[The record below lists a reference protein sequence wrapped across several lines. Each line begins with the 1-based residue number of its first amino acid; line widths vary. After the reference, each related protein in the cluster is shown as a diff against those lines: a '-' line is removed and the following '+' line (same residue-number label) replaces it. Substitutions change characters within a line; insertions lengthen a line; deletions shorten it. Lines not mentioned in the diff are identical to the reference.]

1 MDIKRAIELLKGL
14 ADGVNPLTG
23 EVLSPQ
29 DSCNQVEIV
38 RALHC
43 VIEHSKA
50 PAKQSPRNA
59 GAPWSAEE
67 DTMLLEEFVKGASVS
82 ELTEKHARTTG
93 AITSR
98 LSKLSAIDN
107 C

>member
-1 MDIKRAIELLKGL
+1 MDIMRAIELLKGL

-43 VIEHSKA
+43 VIEH
-50 PAKQSPRNA
+50 AKTPIKKLPKNA
-59 GAPWSAEE
+59 GAPWSTEE
-67 DTMLLEEFVKGASVS
+67 DSTLLEEFESGASIS
-82 ELTEKHARTTG
+82 ELAEKHARTTG

-98 LSKLSAIDN
+98 LSKLAAIDN

>member
-50 PAKQSPRNA
+50 RLNSHLEMQGLH
-59 GAPWSAEE
+59 GAQRKIPCCWKN
-67 DTMLLEEFVKGASVS
+67 L
-82 ELTEKHARTTG
+82 
-93 AITSR
+93 
-98 LSKLSAIDN
+98 
-107 C
+107 